1 MFCKY
6 CGKDIGDAVLC
17 PHCNG
22 QAGYDVLLRDATHD
36 NPELRIM
43 DVPNI
48 FLIILAF
55 FVPLFGIIYYF
66 ARISKFRVK
75 SRAYGIASLCGVI
88 TNVLISIIA
97 LIIAML

>member
-6 CGKDIGDAVLC
+6 CGQDIGNAVLC

-36 NPELRIM
+36 NPDLRIT

-55 FVPLFGIIYYF
+55 FVPLFGIIYYLTQ
-66 ARISKFRVK
+66 ISKVRVK
-75 SRAYGIASLCGVI
+75 SRTYGIASLCGVV
-88 TNVLISIIA
+88 TNVLIAMIS